1 MSDEPEKKRRGP
13 KRKNPPRP
21 PPLPQNQRA
30 PWPEAAG
37 PMPPRT
43 TGARPW
49 WHYQHSLRACFV
61 REYLIDMSA
70 TNAAIRAGYA
80 PGNATIVGRTLMKMP
95 EVRDA
100 IQRALASRAKRVG
113 LNADRVLD
121 MLGRMALGNPKSVFH
136 PDGTLKAPHE
146 LDDDDAMLVA
156 GVKTR
161 RIVEVN
167 PDTGKMHNAE
177 IQEVKLID
185 RTAVLALV
193 MRHLGM
199 NNDKLTLDVGGTL
212 AEQLEAAMARREG
225 GESTDVIDEESGLS
239 ESDIAAL
246 EHEERLQIEGEAVE
260 AEWVEDDGLTPEQ
273 REMI

>member
-1 MSDEPEKKRRGP
+1 MSDAPPAKKRR
-13 KRKNPPRP
+13 KDRP
-21 PPLPQNQRA
+21 PPLPQNLA
-30 PWPEAAG
+30 TWPEAAG
-37 PMPPRT
+37 LRPPRT

-49 WHYQHSLRACFV
+49 WQREDSLRARFV
-61 REYLIDMSA
+61 AEYLIDLSPL
-70 TNAAIRAGYA
+70 NAAIRAGYSPGTAKEKA
-80 PGNATIVGRTLMKMP
+80 PILMKIP

-100 IQRALASRAKRVG
+100 IQRALSSRAKRVG

-121 MLGRMALGNPKSVFH
+121 VLGRMALGSPKAVFH

-146 LDDDDAMLVA
+146 LDDDDAMLIA

-199 NNDKLTLDVGGTL
+199 NNDKLTIDVGGSL
-212 AEQLEAAMARREG
+212 AEQLEAAMSRREG
-225 GESTDVIDEESGLS
+225 GELIDAVDPDSGLS
-239 ESDIAAL
+239 ASDLASI
-246 EHEERLQIEGEAVE
+246 E
-260 AEWVEDDGLTPEQ
+260 AEEMLIEAGGEDAIPDAEIVEDDGMTPEQ
-273 REMI
+273 RDLI